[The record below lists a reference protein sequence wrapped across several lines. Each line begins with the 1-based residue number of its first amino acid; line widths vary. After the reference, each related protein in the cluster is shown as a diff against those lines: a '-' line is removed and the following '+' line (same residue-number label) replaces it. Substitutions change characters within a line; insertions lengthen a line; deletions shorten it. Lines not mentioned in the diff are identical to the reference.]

1 MYANFVLSD
10 SALKSGHIGAV
21 GLDVYEKEQEYF
33 FGDSSSKIIYD
44 DNLSRLISF
53 YTVFIT

>member
-1 MYANFVLSD
+1 MRNFL
-10 SALKSGHIGAV
+10 SALKTGHVGAV

-33 FGDSSSKIIYD
+33 FDDSSSKIIYD

-53 YTVFIT
+53 YNVFIT